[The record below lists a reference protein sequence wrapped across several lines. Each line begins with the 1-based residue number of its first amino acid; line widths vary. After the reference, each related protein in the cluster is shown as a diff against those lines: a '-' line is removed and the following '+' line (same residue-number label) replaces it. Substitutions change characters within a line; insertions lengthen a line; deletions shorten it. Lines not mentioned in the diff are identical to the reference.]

1 MDAMRVSSG
10 FPVFQVSLQPNAKT
24 VTARS
29 RSSTALESCQNKFEG
44 SSLKPDEASVYARL
58 TTAGLDLRA
67 DGGRLIVTP
76 SHLLTDELRELI
88 RDHKARLVGLLSQ
101 APGPDKYRHEW
112 RVTLPTGERFES
124 SCTPPASRAEVLSWH
139 PEGTRVEP
147 LPDPSPDSPPPMTQA
162 EEAAIR
168 AWFAHIGETAPDLIA
183 PYLDRCQGSLEARR
197 YFLARAATDGAP
209 IVQVDPPAQPAT
221 SALVSC
227 SSCHHYRPNAHGWGG
242 LGRCLVNAP
251 ASLEPGSLW
260 PRSETRCRDFAPM
273 EVTP

>member
-1 MDAMRVSSG
+1 MI
-10 FPVFQVSLQPNAKT
+10 
-24 VTARS
+24 
-29 RSSTALESCQNKFEG
+29 
-44 SSLKPDEASVYARL
+44 ARL
-58 TTAGLDLRA
+58 LIEKANEAGITLIREPDGRLTAEGPAPAINELWPEIRQHKIDVLALLPANDAPDVVGLVGYGGFRPADPRVGLDQWTHPVDEPIAPDPDTHR
-67 DGGRLIVTP
+67 RL
-76 SHLLTDELRELI
+76 
-88 RDHKARLVGLLSQ
+88 
-101 APGPDKYRHEW
+101 
-112 RVTLPTGERFES
+112 
-124 SCTPPASRAEVLSWH
+124 WH

-209 IVQVDPPAQPAT
+209 IVQVDPPAQPAP

-227 SSCHHYRPNAHGWGG
+227 AACHHYRPNAHGWGG
-242 LGRCLVNAP
+242 LGRCQADAP
-251 ASLEPGSLW
+251 ASREPGSLW